1 MPVTRSQAI
10 SSKPR
15 SETLAASPP
24 PSSPAALLPS
34 TTARTHPP
42 MPPPATPSSF
52 LGSGSEIVP
61 SGGVP
66 PCRRSLR
73 LAYMS
78 VAPTGSATSDAA
90 ESSVKRR
97 RRSRASS
104 TAGEAEGGDI
114 GCKTCVHRGR
124 NEVLEV
130 RSVAEDAVG
139 GKYMFL
145 RSGAK
150 IFRKGLGQTLLETD
164 KVTVEKLVTDV
175 QCVEEAFEKD
185 KNVDADVVA
194 ERLEENTEEER
205 FGSKEKGKGILRVPE
220 PIELQFMKVNLTERK
235 GKDKLVMEEDYFPV
249 YASEFGMDAD
259 MINLKDAVEYSQK
272 DDVSV
277 KKRKPQKGKGRID
290 SRKES
295 DRTRAM
301 ELAPKFAFFKPKED
315 GSLEEEEG
323 HQEIE
328 DLSPDADHDDWPGPF
343 STAMRIIK
351 ERCEKLRARE
361 SNSYVKKDETSQL
374 KIPWMPSNNCK
385 PFARPPPTLRDLCMK
400 VLSDNAEEIESF
412 DGIPD
417 VLKHKLIL
425 MLCHSR
431 KMSPRLI
438 GLLVRGSPT
447 EICLS
452 DCSWATENLFQEVFS
467 QCNTKCLKVVQL
479 DLCGRCLPDSVL
491 RGTLAQYPHSLPSL
505 TTICLKGAYRLSDDG
520 LNAIIHSAPSLRSV
534 NLSQCSLLTSL
545 GIINVAAKLDTVLTE
560 LYVDDCQNVD
570 AMAILPALKKIIHLE
585 VLSVAGIQSVC
596 DKFVH
601 QLIPVCGSHMKE
613 LIFARCQKL
622 SSASV
627 KTISAYCS
635 RLCAI
640 DLRNLN
646 RLNDS
651 AIGYLAN
658 GCRSLQK
665 LKLRRS
671 AFSDEAVAAFLE
683 ASGGSLI
690 ELSLNNV
697 EKVAQQTALAIS
709 RQCSSTL
716 YSLDL
721 SFCRKLTDEAL
732 GLIVD
737 SCSSL
742 RILKLFGCTQATEV
756 FFSGHS
762 NSIVKLIGCKGQL
775 LDEMEIPHFV

>member
-1 MPVTRSQAI
+1 MPVTRSRAI

-24 PSSPAALLPS
+24 PSSPAVLLQP

-42 MPPPATPSSF
+42 MPAPATPPSF

-73 LAYMS
+73 LAYLS
-78 VAPTGSATSDAA
+78 VTPTGSATSDAA

-97 RRSRASS
+97 RRSRAYS
-104 TAGEAEGGDI
+104 TAGEAEGADI

-150 IFRKGLGQTLLETD
+150 IFRRGLDQTLLETD
-164 KVTVEKLVTDV
+164 KVPVEKLVTDV

-205 FGSKEKGKGILRVPE
+205 FRSKEKGKGILRVPE
-220 PIELQFMKVNLTERK
+220 PNELPFMKVNLTERK
-235 GKDKLVMEEDYFPV
+235 GKDKSVMEEDYFPV

-259 MINLKDAVEYSQK
+259 MINLKDAVEYSQN

-277 KKRKPQKGKGRID
+277 NKRKPQKGKGRID

-301 ELAPKFAFFKPKED
+301 ELAPKFAFFKPEED

-351 ERCEKLRARE
+351 ERCEKLRAR
-361 SNSYVKKDETSQL
+361 
-374 KIPWMPSNNCK
+374 
-385 PFARPPPTLRDLCMK
+385 
-400 VLSDNAEEIESF
+400 
-412 DGIPD
+412 
-417 VLKHKLIL
+417 
-425 MLCHSR
+425 
-431 KMSPRLI
+431 
-438 GLLVRGSPT
+438 SPT
-447 EICLS
+447 EIRLS

-479 DLCGRCLPDSVL
+479 DLCGRCLPDYVL

-534 NLSQCSLLTSL
+534 NL
-545 GIINVAAKLDTVLTE
+545 
-560 LYVDDCQNVD
+560 
-570 AMAILPALKKIIHLE
+570 
-585 VLSVAGIQSVC
+585 
-596 DKFVH
+596 
-601 QLIPVCGSHMKE
+601 
-613 LIFARCQKL
+613 KL

-756 FFSGHS
+756 FFGGHS

>member
-505 TTICLKGAYRLSDDG
+505 TTICLKG
-520 LNAIIHSAPSLRSV
+520 
-534 NLSQCSLLTSL
+534 
-545 GIINVAAKLDTVLTE
+545 IINVAAKLDTVLTE

>member
-1 MPVTRSQAI
+1 PVTRSRAI
-10 SSKPR
+10 ASKPR

-24 PSSPAALLPS
+24 PALLTS
-34 TTARTHPP
+34 TPARTHPP
-42 MPPPATPSSF
+42 MPPPATPPSV

-73 LAYMS
+73 LAYLS
-78 VAPTGSATSDAA
+78 VAPPGSVTSDAA
-90 ESSVKRR
+90 ESSAKRR

-114 GCKTCVHRGR
+114 GCKTCLHRGR

-130 RSVAEDAVG
+130 RSVAKDAVG

-150 IFRKGLGQTLLETD
+150 IARRGLDQPLLETD
-164 KVTVEKLVTDV
+164 KVPVEKLVTDV

-194 ERLEENTEEER
+194 ERLAENTEEER
-205 FGSKEKGKGILRVPE
+205 FRSKEKGKGILRVPE
-220 PIELQFMKVNLTERK
+220 PIELQFMKVNLTEGK
-235 GKDKLVMEEDYFPV
+235 GKGKLVMEEDYFPV
-249 YASEFGMDAD
+249 YESEFGMDAD
-259 MINLKDAVEYSQK
+259 MINLKDAVEYSQN

-277 KKRKPQKGKGRID
+277 NKRKPQKGKGRID

-323 HQEIE
+323 QQEIE

-431 KMSPRLI
+431 KMSSRLI

-447 EICLS
+447 EIRLS

-479 DLCGRCLPDSVL
+479 DLCGRCLPDYVL
-491 RGTLAQYPHSLPSL
+491 SGTLAQYPHSLPSL

-534 NLSQCSLLTSL
+534 NLSQCSLLTPL
-545 GIINVAAKLDTVLTE
+545 GIINVAAKLDRVLTE
-560 LYVDDCQNVD
+560 LYIDDCQNVD
-570 AMAILPALKKIIHLE
+570 AMAILPALKKLIHLE

-622 SSASV
+622 STASI
-627 KTISAYCS
+627 KTVSAYCS

-671 AFSDEAVAAFLE
+671 AFRFFHYH
-683 ASGGSLI
+683 
-690 ELSLNNV
+690 
-697 EKVAQQTALAIS
+697 
-709 RQCSSTL
+709 CS
-716 YSLDL
+716 
-721 SFCRKLTDEAL
+721 
-732 GLIVD
+732 
-737 SCSSL
+737 
-742 RILKLFGCTQATEV
+742 KLFD
-756 FFSGHS
+756 FSFS
-762 NSIVKLIGCKGQL
+762 L
-775 LDEMEIPHFV
+775 LYIC